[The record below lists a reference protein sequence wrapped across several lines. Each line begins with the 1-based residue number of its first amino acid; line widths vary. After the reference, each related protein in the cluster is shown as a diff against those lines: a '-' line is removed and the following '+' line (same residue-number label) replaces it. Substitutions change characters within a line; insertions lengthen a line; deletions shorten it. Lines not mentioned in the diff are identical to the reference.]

1 MSVRL
6 TPMKTYG
13 IRLGPIEQQ
22 IIADVEDCSKMVT
35 HKQLARYQ
43 WLADFLKRVAE
54 WKGTGH
60 G

>member
-6 TPMKTYG
+6 APMKTYG

-22 IIADVEDCSKMVT
+22 IIADVETANIVSAVA
-35 HKQLARYQ
+35 LARYQ
-43 WLADFLKRVAE
+43 WLADFLKRVAQ
-54 WKGTGH
+54 WKAEH